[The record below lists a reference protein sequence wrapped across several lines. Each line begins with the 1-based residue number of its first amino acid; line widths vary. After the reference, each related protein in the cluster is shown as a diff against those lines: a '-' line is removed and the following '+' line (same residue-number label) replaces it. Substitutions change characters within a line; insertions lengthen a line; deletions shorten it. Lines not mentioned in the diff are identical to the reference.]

1 MTDEFQMS
9 VNVTFDSP
17 SDVEIEFHR
26 EARAVSRLV
35 KVISC

>member
-1 MTDEFQMS
+1 MTVEFQMS

-26 EARAVSRLV
+26 EVGRLAVL
-35 KVISC
+35 

>member
-1 MTDEFQMS
+1 MTVEFQMS
-9 VNVTFDSP
+9 VNVTFDSLP
-17 SDVEIEFHR
+17 DVEIEFHQ

>member
-1 MTDEFQMS
+1 MMVEFQMS

-17 SDVEIEFHR
+17 SDEFHR